1 MIFTLGKSALS
12 IQQAINKALSRSLVF
27 DSNVTPE
34 QAQSDWKNVAVKC
47 RAICGVYENNKLTTG
62 QVQGNKDNRHYVAV
76 GGAVNPTLPSILS
89 TSNTTPTLSNLG
101 LEVDHTVTSTIS
113 ADSATMPKYGDGG
126 YGIPGNT
133 LMVYSDRSGYLHA
146 HLSGGYANQYYHGYT
161 DNPGGKYQTWTYT
174 QRYSYCVMHSV
185 VVASDSNVH
194 STIRAPNN
202 SAGIVQ
208 VADKNLGP
216 FVAFLRPAFS
226 SATWGTYSTG
236 VGFGNS
242 TQQMTTSD
250 TLAAYV
256 TKSPYRNFPLSLPA
270 SGEADETVVPSWSAM
285 VTYFGDRRVF
295 IKFDIAEGAD
305 MEPVTMTPGLPAQLT
320 VNSDSILY
328 SAPRFIKL

>member
-1 MIFTLGKSALS
+1 MIFTLGKSTLS
-12 IQQAINKALSRSLVF
+12 VQQAINKALSRSLVF

-34 QAQSDWKNVAVKC
+34 QARSDWKNVAMKC
-47 RAICGVYENNKLTTG
+47 RAICGVYANNKLTTG
-62 QVQGNKDNRHYVAV
+62 QVQGNKDSRHYVAV
-76 GGAVNPTLPSILS
+76 AGAVTPSLPGVLS
-89 TSNTTPTLSNLG
+89 TSVTPSLLNLG
-101 LEVDHTVTSTIS
+101 LEVDWTVYSTINNS
-113 ADSATMPKYGDGG
+113 DTKMPKYGDGG

-133 LMVYSDRSGYLHA
+133 LMVYSDRSGYLYA
-146 HLSGGYANQYYHGYT
+146 HLSGGYANQYYRGYT

-185 VVASDSNVH
+185 VVASDINVS

-202 SAGIVQ
+202 SSSVSQAT
-208 VADKNLGP
+208 AMNSGP

-250 TLAAYV
+250 TLAPNV
-256 TKSPYRNFPLSLPA
+256 TKSPYQDFPLSIPA
-270 SGEADETVVPSWSAM
+270 SGSSDETVVPSWSAM